1 MLGRLLRGLLIL
13 PLALAVIVL
22 IIIGLIDFDLL
33 VTITPKLIAAIV
45 IVGIFVLIVK
55 NLFLP
60 R

>member
-1 MLGRLLRGLLIL
+1 MLSRVLKGILIL
-13 PLALAVIVL
+13 LLSIAVTVL

-45 IVGIFVLIVK
+45 TVGMFVLIVRR
-55 NLFLP
+55 LFLP